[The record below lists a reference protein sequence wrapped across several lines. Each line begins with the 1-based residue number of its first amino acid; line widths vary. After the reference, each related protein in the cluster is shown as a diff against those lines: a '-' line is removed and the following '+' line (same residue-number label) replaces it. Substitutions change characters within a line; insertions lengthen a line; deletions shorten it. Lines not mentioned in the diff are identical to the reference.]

1 MIASITGEELAARVE
16 HLEGWSLRDGKLFR
30 QLQFDD
36 FAAAWGFMSTVAVL
50 AEKMDHHPEWFNVYG
65 RVGVTLTTH
74 SAEGITS
81 LDVTLAAFMD
91 QASERLGLKRG

>member
-65 RVGVTLTTH
+65 RVDIALTTH
-74 SAEGITS
+74 DAGGI
-81 LDVTLAAFMD
+81 
-91 QASERLGLKRG
+91 SERDFALAELINRYANQ